1 MKSPFTGKEMKI
13 VYDTREWN
21 FRGEVYQYTHAAW
34 HCEDTGEEFSTD
46 DMDDAGFLQVTNQY
60 RRKYGIPH
68 TDEIV
73 AIRERYGISAAK
85 MSSILG
91 FGTNQ
96 WRLYETGEVP
106 SVSNGRMIQSIKDPE
121 VFLGYVRSSRLLLDE
136 KEYNKISARI
146 AAIGERDEKYIERD
160 YALSRVFQC
169 ERGEDNGFAPQSL
182 ERLKNVLLYM
192 ISRCDEVFCTK
203 MNKLLFYLDFL
214 AYRRNGM
221 AITGLSYKA
230 LEFGPVPERWDRV
243 YSQFDEMTQEPRSYN
258 EKEGIVLVSDAVADT
273 SFFSETELEIMDEV
287 CAKFAKYSSSEIS
300 AISHG
305 EKAWLECNEGHKRI
319 PFRYAFDLKAI

>member
-1 MKSPFTGKEMKI
+1 MYEI
-13 VYDTREWN
+13 REWN
-21 FRGEVYQYTHAAW
+21 FRGEVYEYTHAAW
-34 HCEDTGEEFSTD
+34 LCEDTGEEFTTD

-60 RRKYGIPH
+60 RRKYGIPY
-68 TDEIV
+68 TDEIL
-73 AIRERYGISAAK
+73 AIRELYGISAAK

-91 FGTNQ
+91 FGANQ

-121 VFLGYVRSSRLLLDE
+121 VFMGYVRSSRLLLDE

-146 AAIGERDEKYIERD
+146 VAIGEREERSGERD

-169 ERGEDNGFAPQSL
+169 ERGEENGFAPQSL
-182 ERLKNVLLYM
+182 ERLKNILLYM
-192 ISRCDEVFCTK
+192 INRCDEVFCTK
-203 MNKLLFYLDFL
+203 MNKLLFYSDFL
-214 AYRRNGM
+214 AYRRNRM

-243 YSQFDEMTQEPRSYN
+243 YSQFDEMAQEPRSYN
-258 EKEGIVLVSDAVADT
+258 EKEGIVLVSEAVADT
-273 SFFSETELEIMDEV
+273 SFFSESELEIMDEV

-300 AISHG
+300 AISHE

-319 PFRYAFDLKAI
+319 PFRYAFELKAI